1 MQDNESSLMLIVSPT
16 KEEETSIVEP
26 TFEKIMACRRKIKQL
41 RKELDQEERL
51 LNEYRLQRD
60 KVFTC
65 DLEDE
70 QDDNEA
76 SR

>member
-51 LNEYRLQRD
+51 LNEYRL
-60 KVFTC
+60 
-65 DLEDE
+65 
-70 QDDNEA
+70 
-76 SR
+76 

>member
-1 MQDNESSLMLIVSPT
+1 
-16 KEEETSIVEP
+16 
-26 TFEKIMACRRKIKQL
+26 MACRRKIKQL

-60 KVFTC
+60 IVFTC